1 LNYKEKQINHTNM
14 RAHRQLSILFLFLI
28 SSVIFYSCETADP
41 ITSLNQDR
49 VYQIYDVEF
58 RGHSNYTYGRATF
71 RLENAGGS
79 YITLTGGTANV
90 KFNGIN
96 MTEVSVF
103 GVVYYQ
109 AGVTGTTNPTFAY
122 TDADNRAFSN
132 PVNILSQAVSFNPA
146 PPADLSPIVD
156 NTFSFA
162 AAVQSGETVTLR
174 IYNASND
181 SLVFTGSN
189 SGVGSTSIVL
199 PANSIQGGNYYAE
212 LNRTDQIALVEGN
225 PVGGVINRSFLSTR
239 ASFTMIP

>member
-1 LNYKEKQINHTNM
+1 M
-14 RAHRQLSILFLFLI
+14 RAIRQLSILFLFLI
-28 SSVIFYSCETADP
+28 SAVVFYSCETADP

-49 VYQIYDVEF
+49 IYQIYDVEY

-90 KFNGIN
+90 KFNGTN

-109 AGVTGTTNPTFAY
+109 AGVTGTTNPSFAY
-122 TDADNRAFSN
+122 TDADNRTFSN

-146 PPADLSPIVD
+146 PPPSISRTVGH
-156 NTFSFA
+156 TFTFNG
-162 AAVQSGETVTLR
+162 AVQSGETVTLR
-174 IYNASND
+174 LYNSAND
-181 SLVFTGSN
+181 SLVFTRSN
-189 SGVGSTSIVL
+189 INAGSTSI
-199 PANSIQGGNYYAE
+199 AMASTDFNSIPDGSYYAE

-239 ASFTMIP
+239 GSFMLVP